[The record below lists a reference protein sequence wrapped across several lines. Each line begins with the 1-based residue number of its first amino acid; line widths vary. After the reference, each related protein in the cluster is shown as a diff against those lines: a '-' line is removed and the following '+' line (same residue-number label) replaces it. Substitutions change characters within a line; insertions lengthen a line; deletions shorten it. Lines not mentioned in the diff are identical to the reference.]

1 MVPFVPKETTVV
13 VLTHIPHSEGYYQ
26 ERFDVTKLS
35 LASLLQH
42 TDGSHDIMVFDNGSS
57 PEMVEFLTD
66 LKDRQAIQYLLLS
79 QKNIG
84 YGAALNMALSA
95 APGKYVAY
103 TDDDV
108 FFYPDWLSKHLK
120 VLETFP
126 ETALVSGQV
135 VEGDFQHDAAPV
147 VAAKHNIDI
156 SEFKIPRKWTERWCR
171 GLMLDADEYLSRET
185 VISLKNYMLQHN
197 GVKAYAGATGY
208 SFVFRRSLL
217 DEMPPFWSDRVIGG
231 EDAEWHRVANAK
243 GYLRLTTS
251 ELLTDHIGNVLNDF
265 WINEAR
271 RFNIDVSNLSAVNM
285 ASMGDGTRPRLA
297 KFRPTRFLLH
307 WTARKL
313 SNYM

>member
-1 MVPFVPKETTVV
+1 MSAFEPKETTVV

-26 ERFDVTKLS
+26 ERFDVTRLS
-35 LASLLQH
+35 LASLLRH
-42 TDGSHDIMVFDNGSS
+42 TDGSHDVMVFDNGSS

-66 LKDRQAIQYLLLS
+66 LKDRQAIQYLVLS

-84 YGAALNMALSA
+84 YGAALNMAFSA
-95 APGKYVAY
+95 APGKYIAY

-108 FFYPDWLSKHLK
+108 FFYPNWLSKHIE

-135 VEGDFQHDAAPV
+135 VEGDSLHDAAPV
-147 VAAKHNIDI
+147 VAAKHNIEI
-156 SEFKIPRKWTERWCR
+156 SEFEIPRKWTERWCR
-171 GLMLDADEYLSRET
+171 GLMLDVDEYLLNET
-185 VISLKNYMLQHN
+185 VLSFKNYVLQHN

-231 EDAEWHRVANAK
+231 EDTEWHRVANSK
-243 GYLRLTTS
+243 GYLRLATT
-251 ELLTDHIGNVLNDF
+251 ELLTDHIGNVLNEF
-265 WINEAR
+265 WIDEAK
-271 RFNIDVSNLSAVNM
+271 RFGINVRDISAVNM
-285 ASMGDGTRPRLA
+285 ASMGSGGRPLLA
-297 KFRPTRFLLH
+297 RHRPTRVLMQ
-307 WTARKL
+307 WAARKL